1 MATSSLD
8 ELKGK
13 VAAGEYAI
21 DSGMLAGTILTDFAL
36 VRRVG
41 RTLRS
46 EDGDATAGEGGL
58 APQPPSRRRGERRG
72 PQPLKPR
79 RERRQ

>member
-21 DSGMLAGTILTDFAL
+21 DAGMLAGTILTDFAL
-36 VRRVG
+36 VRKVG

-46 EDGDATAGEGGL
+46 EDEEATAGEAGL
-58 APQPPSRRRGERRG
+58 APQPRSRRRERHG
-72 PQPLKPR
+72 PPPLKPR

>member
-1 MATSSLD
+1 MAASSLD

-21 DSGMLAGTILTDFAL
+21 DAGMVAGTILSNFSL
-36 VRRVG
+36 IRRVG

-46 EDGDATAGEGGL
+46 EDEDGGTGEDRPG
-58 APQPPSRRRGERRG
+58 PPNR
-72 PQPLKPR
+72 R
-79 RERRQ
+79 RERPAPHPLRPRSERLQ